1 MSGIPS
7 VSPAGSR
14 RLARLD
20 DARLQVVVGTRPDD
34 LTEVLV
40 AATGASADICRLR
53 DDRAGEDALRTAAD
67 TFRRVCDHA
76 AALFLVDRL
85 PGLALQVGADG
96 VIVGPPDVDAD
107 HARRAVGPDL
117 IVGRIVT
124 TPAEIDASTDQD
136 IDLIVLE
143 PADGGDLTGHAVE
156 HAGHPWFATVPPDG
170 SPDALV
176 ERGAQRLVTS
186 VRDADAAA
194 DACWRLRRA
203 VGAHRGS

>member
-20 DARLQVVVGTRPDD
+20 DARLQIVVGTRPDD
-34 LTEVLV
+34 LTELLV
-40 AATGASADICRLR
+40 AATGASVDICRLR
-53 DDRAGEDALRTAAD
+53 DDRAGEDALRAAAD

-96 VIVGPPDVDAD
+96 VVVGPPDVDAD

-124 TPAEIDASTDQD
+124 TAAELDASTDQD

-143 PADGGDLTGHAVE
+143 PAGGDLIRHAAA
-156 HAGHPWFATVPPDG
+156 HAGHPWFATVPDVEPPG
-170 SPDALV
+170 ALV
-176 ERGAQRLVTS
+176 ERGAGRLVAS
-186 VRDADAAA
+186 VRDAEDAA
-194 DACWRLRRA
+194 DVCWRMRRA
-203 VGAHRGS
+203 VGARPGS

>member
-7 VSPAGSR
+7 VSPAGAR

-20 DARLQVVVGTRPDD
+20 DARVQVVVGTRPDD
-34 LTEVLV
+34 LADVL
-40 AATGASADICRLR
+40 AAVTGASADICRLR

-67 TFRRVCDHA
+67 TFRRVCDRA

-96 VIVGPPDVDAD
+96 VVVGPPDVDAD

-124 TPAEIDASTDQD
+124 DRAGIDAATDQD

-143 PADGGDLTGHAVE
+143 GTADGVVRYARE
-156 HAGHPWFATVPPDG
+156 HAGHPWFVTVPPG
-170 SPDALV
+170 SSPERVV
-176 ERGAQRLVTS
+176 EEGARRLVARVDDPGTAT
-186 VRDADAAA
+186 DT
-194 DACWRLRRA
+194 CWALRRA
-203 VGAHRGS
+203 VGAHPEG

>member
-20 DARLQVVVGTRPDD
+20 DARLQIVVGTRPDD
-34 LTEVLV
+34 LTDLLV

-53 DDRAGEDALRTAAD
+53 DDRAGEDALRAAAD
-67 TFRRVCDHA
+67 TFRRVCDRA

-96 VIVGPPDVDAD
+96 VVVGPPDVDAD

-124 TPAEIDASTDQD
+124 SPAELDASTDQD
-136 IDLIVLE
+136 VDLIVLE
-143 PADGGDLTGHAVE
+143 SADDDLIRHAVE
-156 HAGHPWFATVPPDG
+156 HAGHPWFVTVPDDEPPG
-170 SPDALV
+170 EPV
-176 ERGAQRLVTS
+176 GRGARRLVAS
-186 VRDADAAA
+186 VHDADDAA
-194 DACWRLRRA
+194 DVCWRMRRA
-203 VGAHRGS
+203 VGAHPGP